1 MFALSVRLARK
12 VPVTPTFHS
21 SAVILGKKIRKKKFF
36 YDFSDEM
43 KDFDLSV
50 HLQKTFAARHPP
62 HWDQLK
68 SSLIGLPANDY
79 TLVNKMNV
87 DSILWEEIVKFGS
100 FDLALKYSEDGQIT
114 PDKARQGLI
123 KILRDD
129 WSFLSRNHF
138 LTSNNLNFNEISNN
152 CIYFMTMIL

>member
-1 MFALSVRLARK
+1 MKAYLVL
-12 VPVTPTFHS
+12 
-21 SAVILGKKIRKKKFF
+21 VIKK
-36 YDFSDEM
+36 SN
-43 KDFDLSV
+43 LSV
-50 HLQKTFAARHPP
+50 HLQKEFAGSHKRQN
-62 HWDQLK
+62 WDQLK
-68 SSLIGLPANDY
+68 SSLIGLPANDH
-79 TLVNKMNV
+79 TLVNKVNV

-138 LTSNNLNFNEISNN
+138 LESNNLNLMKFPIFA
-152 CIYFMTMIL
+152 YIL